1 MIFRSRQGAAAE
13 TLSLQSANESFKYTG
28 NCFVSNE
35 YEIIPGLFSVYSR
48 VDTFMEVDH
57 VEMKDKSEQY

>member
-1 MIFRSRQGAAAE
+1 M
-13 TLSLQSANESFKYTG
+13 SLQSANESFKYTG
-28 NCFVSNE
+28 NNCFVSNK

-48 VDTFMEVDH
+48 VDIFMEVDH

>member
-1 MIFRSRQGAAAE
+1 M
-13 TLSLQSANESFKYTG
+13 SLQSANESCIYTG
-28 NCFVSNE
+28 NNCFVSNE

-48 VDTFMEVDH
+48 VDIFMEVDH